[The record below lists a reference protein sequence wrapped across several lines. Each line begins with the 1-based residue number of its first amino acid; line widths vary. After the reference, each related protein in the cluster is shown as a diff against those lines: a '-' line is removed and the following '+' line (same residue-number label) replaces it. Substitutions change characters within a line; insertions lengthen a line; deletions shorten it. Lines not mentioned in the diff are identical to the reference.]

1 MSSSARRRCSSRRR
15 QTPPRRR
22 LSPSLSPRRCPP
34 LSRRC
39 FSRRLAPLSSPLPS
53 LLAAPPLSS
62 APPAPP
68 PRLASPPPLTAASL
82 PLDAKGGGALRLRRR
97 AGDGPRPRRGWRPG
111 NRRHHHHH
119 RWRRVH
125 PNLMRQASAV
135 AVHDGYV
142 LNKPLRR
149 SPLGG
154 DRVAEL
160 MRPLPR
166 CSAALSATR
175 SRSRSRVVLE
185 SPRGREA
192 AARTHRHV
200 PTLATQ
206 TKTRGH
212 QASSLPSRSVRDR
225 PSSPPQAHLA
235 AEPRVASAA
244 AAALHAQVAGRRR
257 LPRHAVPPLP
267 CPGPLLDLPRTPYP
281 AAGTHP
287 SYLRHAQLSLLR
299 EAKECVCRLPPAPP
313 AEGAPLE
320 ARRAETRRDA
330 PRCAEMRRDAPRCV
344 QPRAAP
350 WRRRAP
356 RICSS

>member
-1 MSSSARRRCSSRRR
+1 
-15 QTPPRRR
+15 
-22 LSPSLSPRRCPP
+22 
-34 LSRRC
+34 
-39 FSRRLAPLSSPLPS
+39 
-53 LLAAPPLSS
+53 
-62 APPAPP
+62 
-68 PRLASPPPLTAASL
+68 
-82 PLDAKGGGALRLRRR
+82 
-97 AGDGPRPRRGWRPG
+97 
-111 NRRHHHHH
+111 
-119 RWRRVH
+119 
-125 PNLMRQASAV
+125 MRQASAV

-154 DRVAEL
+154 DRIAEL

-175 SRSRSRVVLE
+175 SRSRSRVVVE
-185 SPRGREA
+185 SPRAREA

-257 LPRHAVPPLP
+257 LPRHGVPALPSPALPRPAPRPASHPLP
-267 CPGPLLDLPRTPYP
+267 RRRHAPVLPPPRAALP
-281 AAGTHP
+281 AARG
-287 SYLRHAQLSLLR
+287 QG
-299 EAKECVCRLPPAPP
+299 VRLPPP
-313 AEGAPLE
+313 ARPAGRGGT
-320 ARRAETRRDA
+320 ARGETRRDA
-330 PRCAEMRRDAPRCV
+330 PRCAEMRRDAPRCAEMRRDV
-344 QPRAAP
+344 RARGAWPARSEPPPRGASHAPRERRHRSTGEPGVRVGVRAAGP
-350 WRRRAP
+350 VDGRPRLGEAP
-356 RICSS
+356 PPRHPP

>member
-1 MSSSARRRCSSRRR
+1 
-15 QTPPRRR
+15 
-22 LSPSLSPRRCPP
+22 
-34 LSRRC
+34 
-39 FSRRLAPLSSPLPS
+39 
-53 LLAAPPLSS
+53 
-62 APPAPP
+62 
-68 PRLASPPPLTAASL
+68 
-82 PLDAKGGGALRLRRR
+82 
-97 AGDGPRPRRGWRPG
+97 
-111 NRRHHHHH
+111 
-119 RWRRVH
+119 
-125 PNLMRQASAV
+125 MRQASAV

-175 SRSRSRVVLE
+175 SRSRSRVVVE
-185 SPRGREA
+185 SPRAREA

-257 LPRHAVPPLP
+257 LPRHGLPALPSPALPRPAPRPASHPLP
-267 CPGPLLDLPRTPYP
+267 RRRHAPVLPPPRAALP
-281 AAGTHP
+281 AARG
-287 SYLRHAQLSLLR
+287 QG
-299 EAKECVCRLPPAPP
+299 VRLPPP
-313 AEGAPLE
+313 ARPAGRGGT
-320 ARRAETRRDA
+320 ARGETRRDA
-330 PRCAEMRRDAPRCV
+330 PRCAEMRRDAPRCAEMCALAAHG
-344 QPRAAP
+344 PRGASLLLEE
-350 WRRRAP
+350 RAP
-356 RICSS
+356 APRERRHRSTGSYSRARRPRGSTSCRTGRRSTSPGRGAAASPPSLDLSSTSPRPRLDLS